1 MHNIIYTPTFFTRH
15 NRPLRGVLIDNQPW
29 FAARDIARLVAYR
42 FPHSIHHRFYPHEV
56 RTACLAYSTGSEEE
70 TVMLS
75 EAALYK
81 ALLRFGHPELEAL
94 DRWLTQDVL
103 PTLRDQHSPESAAP
117 RRILL
122 TWDARRLM
130 LLNWQ
135 GDLWMRWDEI
145 PQLAWRD

>member
-1 MHNIIYTPTFFTRH
+1 MHDAYTPTFFTRD
-15 NRPLRGVLIDNQPW
+15 NRPLRGVMIDNQPW

-70 TVMLS
+70 VVMLS
-75 EAALYK
+75 EAALFK
-81 ALLRFGHPELEAL
+81 ALIRFGHPEIESL
-94 DRWLTQDVL
+94 DHWLTQDVL
-103 PTLRDQHSPESAAP
+103 PTLRDQHSPESNTP
-117 RRILL
+117 RRVLL
-122 TWDARRLM
+122 TWDTRRLM

-135 GDLWMRWDEI
+135 GGLWMRWEEV

>member
-1 MHNIIYTPTFFTRH
+1 MHSSYTPTFFTRH
-15 NRPLRGVLIDNQPW
+15 NRPLRGVMIDNQPW
-29 FAARDIARLVAYR
+29 FAAHDIARLVAYR

-56 RTACLAYSTGSEEE
+56 RTARLAYGTGSEEE

-103 PTLRDQHSPESAAP
+103 PTLRDQHTPQSTTPQ
-117 RRILL
+117 RVLL
-122 TWDARRLM
+122 TWDTRRLM

-135 GDLWMRWDEI
+135 GGLWMRWEEV
-145 PQLAWRD
+145 PRLAWHE

>member
-1 MHNIIYTPTFFTRH
+1 MHSTYTPTFFTRH
-15 NRPLRGVLIDNQPW
+15 NRPLRGVMIDNQPW

-56 RTACLAYSTGSEEE
+56 RTVCLAYSTGSEEE
-70 TVMLS
+70 AVMLS
-75 EAALYK
+75 EAALFK
-81 ALLRFGHPELEAL
+81 ALIRFGHPELESL

-103 PTLRDQHSPESAAP
+103 PTLRDQHSPESDTP
-117 RRILL
+117 RRVLL

>member
-1 MHNIIYTPTFFTRH
+1 MHDAYTPTFFTRH
-15 NRPLRGVLIDNQPW
+15 NRPLRGVMIDNQPW

-56 RTACLAYSTGSEEE
+56 RTACLTYSTGSEEE

-94 DRWLTQDVL
+94 DRWLTQDVI
-103 PTLRDQHSPESAAP
+103 PTLRDQHTAETDAP
-117 RRILL
+117 RRVLL
-122 TWDARRLM
+122 TWEARRLM
-130 LLNWQ
+130 LPNWQ
-135 GDLWMRWDEI
+135 GGLWMRWEEVPRMI
-145 PQLAWRD
+145 EHA